1 MRAID
6 AINPQ
11 SVNFRE
17 AREAGITTCA
27 SGPGSL
33 NVIDDMV
40 LDPYFAMKCALG
52 ENPKKGY
59 ETTRMGIAATLRNI
73 LFQARA
79 YAEDPNHKFDMKLE
93 GQTLRGDPG
102 SGSGVH

>member
-11 SVNFRE
+11 SVNFKE

-33 NVIDDMV
+33 NVI
-40 LDPYFAMKCALG
+40 G
-52 ENPKKGY
+52 
-59 ETTRMGIAATLRNI
+59 MGIAATLRNL
-73 LFQARA
+73 LFQTKA
-79 YAEDPNHKFDMKLE
+79 YAADPNHKFDMKLE

-102 SGSGVH
+102 SGSGIH